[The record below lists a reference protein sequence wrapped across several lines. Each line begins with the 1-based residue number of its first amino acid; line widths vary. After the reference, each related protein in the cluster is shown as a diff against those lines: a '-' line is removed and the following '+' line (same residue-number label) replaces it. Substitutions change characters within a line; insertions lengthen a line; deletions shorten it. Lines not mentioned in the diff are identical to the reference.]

1 MAEYAARVRDK
12 AAALTPPPGRTA
24 IKKETCAMALIGVM
38 AFVHPA
44 FAQVANGANAENAQE
59 PSGHASKAAE
69 GFVAQNIAASLAIL
83 NNPALSEQQRSQQ
96 FEALLLNL
104 TDMKRIALFTLG
116 QYARTASP
124 ADQDAFVAAFRTYSE
139 AVYRSYF
146 NRFRGQTLTV
156 VGSSARTPDDF
167 IVSTQMIDHG
177 DHSGQP
183 PLAVD
188 FRVRTDE
195 GKPVVTDLGI
205 MGVWLALSQRD
216 EFGAYLSAHGGS
228 VAALTANM
236 GVVTARYR

>member
-1 MAEYAARVRDK
+1 VGENNIKKRTCVLTLI
-12 AAALTPPPGRTA
+12 AALA
-24 IKKETCAMALIGVM
+24 IAPSAL
-38 AFVHPA
+38 
-44 FAQVANGANAENAQE
+44 AQSGGGANMANEKSPAV
-59 PSGHASKAAE
+59 HASMAAE
-69 GFVAQNIAASLAIL
+69 SFIADNITRSLVIL
-83 NNPALSEQQRSQQ
+83 NNPSLGEQQRSQQ

-116 QYARTASP
+116 PSAKTAPP
-124 ADQDAFVAAFRTYSE
+124 ADQDAFIAAFQTYSE

-146 NRFRGQTLTV
+146 NRFRGQRLTV
-156 VGSSARTPDDF
+156 TGSSQRAADDF
-167 IVSTQMIDHG
+167 IVSTQLIDPG

-188 FRVRTDE
+188 FRVRTD
-195 GKPVVTDLGI
+195 GGRPVVTDLGI

-236 GVVTARYR
+236 AVVTARYR